1 MLEGKK
7 CFSCTE
13 RHKADLRCN
22 YMWNDELSLQKCE
35 VSFSERPDFIW
46 RQYWPLSTQ
55 NKIIS
60 VFSAPF
66 HPFFCRVIADRT
78 AHLQYV
84 DLALSPS
91 WPERF
96 TKTRVGCRGKGKK
109 TETETFLFSFI
120 AYYFSSQFSFS
131 QPRSLSLS
139 LAFPSY
145 WSATPAA
152 KQRAENALWYFGRW
166 EGGRKKERYRE
177 RGPKNRRQGGK
188 WDGEKGGVVCLNF
201 PLKESTAAAQE
212 NRDGWKDGERR
223 RRWVNVSLDHTL
235 THTLYTHIHTI
246 QNRWDFLELTV

>member
-1 MLEGKK
+1 MLAGKK

-22 YMWNDELSLQKCE
+22 YMWNDELSLQKCNCE
-35 VSFSERPDFIW
+35 VSSSERPDFIW

-96 TKTRVGCRGKGKK
+96 TKTRLGCRGKGKK

-139 LAFPSY
+139 GLSIVLI
-145 WSATPAA
+145 SDTSS
-152 KQRAENALWYFGRW
+152 KTES
-166 EGGRKKERYRE
+166 RKRFVMFWQVRRREEEREIQRE
-177 RGPKNRRQGGK
+177 RT
-188 WDGEKGGVVCLNF
+188 
-201 PLKESTAAAQE
+201 KE
-212 NRDGWKDGERR
+212 
-223 RRWVNVSLDHTL
+223 
-235 THTLYTHIHTI
+235 
-246 QNRWDFLELTV
+246 